1 MPTISDDALVRRCI
15 NHDAEA
21 GKELFVRY
29 ALFLHRLAYR
39 TTLNQSIAE
48 EVSQEAWLKIF
59 QNLHTYQSGT
69 SFKSWAA
76 SICYHLCVD
85 YIRKAQRQEKVDA
98 NVLQQLLYPTKLIP
112 IEYAEQ
118 REWLDRILQ
127 FIQDMPEHFR
137 TAFTLRYLEEMK
149 YQEIAAVMN
158 CPEKTARTRVFR
170 ATETLREEF
179 CVS

>member
-1 MPTISDDALVRRCI
+1 MRDISDDMLVKRCKK
-15 NHDAEA
+15 HDAAA

-29 ALFLHRLAYR
+29 ALFLRRLAYR

-59 QNLHTYQSGT
+59 QNLHKYQEGT
-69 SFKSWAA
+69 SFQSWAA

-85 YIRKAQRQEKVDA
+85 HIRKAQRQQHVDSG
-98 NVLQQLLYPTKLIP
+98 VLQQLLYPAKLIP

-118 REWLDRILQ
+118 NEWLDKIMQ
-127 FIQDMPEHFR
+127 YIQEMPEHFR
-137 TAFTLRYLEEMK
+137 TAFALRYIEEMK
-149 YQEIAAVMN
+149 YQEIADIMG
-158 CPEKTARTRVFR
+158 CPVKTARTRVFR
-170 ATETLREEF
+170 ATEALRAEF